1 MQIINFYPKNRR
13 ASEHTHA
20 QRLVTLNSI
29 LRKKSILKKKKKKK
43 PLNAHDDNF
52 FHPSI
57 LFLL

>member
-29 LRKKSILKKKKKKK
+29 LRKKSILKKK
-43 PLNAHDDNF
+43 
-52 FHPSI
+52 
-57 LFLL
+57 